1 MKIDR
6 IGSTFFL
13 YSRSLGMF
21 VFGVNAV
28 LLPLGYKREGH
39 AIAFTCGPLVL
50 AHAHN

>member
-1 MKIDR
+1 MKLDR

-13 YSRSLGMF
+13 YSRSLGTF

-28 LLPLGYKREGH
+28 LLPIGYKRE
-39 AIAFTCGPLVL
+39 ANSFAFTCGPLVL